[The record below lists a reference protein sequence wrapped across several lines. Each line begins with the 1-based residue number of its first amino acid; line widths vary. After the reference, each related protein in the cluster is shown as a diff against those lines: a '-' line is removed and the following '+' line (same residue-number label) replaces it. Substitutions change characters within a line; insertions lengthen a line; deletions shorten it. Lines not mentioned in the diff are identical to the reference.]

1 MLFSFPCRIPVA
13 IILSRFCLCHVLL
26 YLIKRHHITYI
37 AYRKPLLHK
46 DVSILIRRK
55 PCKSCEIHAPNRII
69 LISPKYK
76 NRHSWGHEESLELY
90 SILCFDWP
98 TSKQKVSCHGNRF
111 AAQVRRRYFSE
122 GENRSDDRKYV
133 CGWQARFLFVH
144 DCLKRASFDVTCW
157 QKYLLK
163 NE

>member
-13 IILSRFCLCHVLL
+13 IFLSRFCLCHVLL

-55 PCKSCEIHAPNRII
+55 PCKVVKFTLQTVLFWSRQNTRTATHEVTRSRSNFI
-69 LISPKYK
+69 LSY
-76 NRHSWGHEESLELY
+76 
-90 SILCFDWP
+90 
-98 TSKQKVSCHGNRF
+98 HGNRF
-111 AAQVRRRYFSE
+111 AAQVRRRSE

-133 CGWQARFLFVH
+133 CGLQARFLFVH